1 MRQTLLSSCFAQMRQ
16 LRQLGESQVRELEG
30 FEPRQ
35 CGTEPKPLYGTVFS
49 LYLLNH
55 VHDINIL
62 TVRMNPW
69 IQNGWGVLVFMIPS
83 ILQILNLLCK
93 FHFYKRWS
101 RVLVKNKSQQQ
112 TNPNQTT
119 TKEPTKK
126 LKKPPK
132 PWLGSIP
139 GSGTSSCVI

>member
-49 LYLLNH
+49 LYLL
-55 VHDINIL
+55 ITCMIL
-62 TVRMNPW
+62 TFWQLEWTHEFKTVGEYWCLWSLLSFKYWISFANFTSTKDGLGYWLKTRVNGKQTQTKQLQKNP
-69 IQNGWGVLVFMIPS
+69 Q
-83 ILQILNLLCK
+83 
-93 FHFYKRWS
+93 
-101 RVLVKNKSQQQ
+101 KN
-112 TNPNQTT
+112 
-119 TKEPTKK
+119 